1 MTHDDFWRHI
11 EGLIHAGAH
20 ANKPEPYRKRLAA
33 LLDGFDAH
41 QVAWFLHHVNY
52 RLSRLRTRG
61 HWLAAT
67 LAHAGACD
75 DEDFAAFRAWVI
87 AHGRDAFDQVLANP
101 DRAASLG
108 IPLDRNGDPK
118 PALNALAWTPGKIF
132 DKKTRSDADT
142 SSAIWKTI
150 AADESTRHEEDFH
163 VGWSYWEPVA
173 PGELE
178 RDFPALWA
186 AFGARYRD
194 RLASSDYDDPLAGF
208 VRSAEVKGLG
218 QVNIGDTL
226 VSRHDGTSFV
236 VLGISDTAA
245 IFGEDEYLGGDDFRY
260 IARVQEEDGAIHSN
274 QGLSGR
280 HQRRPDDPDT
290 GPPEEDDDG
299 DMGSGVSDESM
310 ELDDAIQ
317 ARVKAALGD
326 DVRVIYEAYDYDDED
341 LPVDNLDQQAHKGRI
356 RFVAEDP
363 NDGETFESET
373 LENPTWLDVAR
384 VANQM
389 LIALNDHHH
398 VYLEGFD
405 IVKRPKGDAAIAE
418 FSMGS

>member
-1 MTHDDFWRHI
+1 MTHDEFWSHI
-11 EGLIHAGAH
+11 GNLNQAGAN
-20 ANKPEPYRKRLAA
+20 ASKPEPYRKRLAA
-33 LLDGFDAH
+33 LLDGFEPE

-52 RLSRLRTRG
+52 RLSQLRTRG

-67 LAHAGACD
+67 LAFAGACD

-87 AHGRDAFDQVLANP
+87 AHGRDAFDRVLANP
-101 DRAASLG
+101 DHAATLG
-108 IPLDRNGDPK
+108 IPLDRDGDPA
-118 PALNALAWTPGKIF
+118 PALNALAWTPGKVF
-132 DKKTRSDADT
+132 DKKTRSNADT
-142 SSAIWKTI
+142 QSAIWKMI
-150 AADESTRHEEDFH
+150 AADQSSRHEEDFH
-163 VGWSYWEPVA
+163 IGWSYWESVA

-186 AFGARYRD
+186 AFGARYREH
-194 RLASSDYDDPLAGF
+194 LADGDYDDPLAGF
-208 VRSAEVKGLG
+208 VKTAEIKGLG
-218 QVNIGDTL
+218 QVKIGDTL

-260 IARVQEEDGAIHSN
+260 IARVQEEDGEIHSN
-274 QGLSGR
+274 QGISGR
-280 HQRRPDDPDT
+280 YQRRPGDPDT
-290 GPPEEDDDG
+290 GPPDEEDDD

-326 DVRVIYEAYDYDDED
+326 DVRVIYEAYEYDDDE
-341 LPVDNLDQQAHKGRI
+341 LPVDNLDKRAHKGKI

-363 NDGETFESET
+363 NDGETFESGI
-373 LENPTWLDVAR
+373 LENPTWLDIAR
-384 VANQM
+384 VANEM

-405 IVKRPKGDAAIAE
+405 VIKRPKGEAAIAE